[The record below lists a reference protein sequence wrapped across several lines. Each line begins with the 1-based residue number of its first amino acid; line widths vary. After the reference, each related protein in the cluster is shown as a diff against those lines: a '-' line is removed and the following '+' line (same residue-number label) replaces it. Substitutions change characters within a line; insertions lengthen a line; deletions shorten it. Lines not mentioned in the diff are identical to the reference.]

1 MSLCNM
7 NIILVDGATPN
18 IAFELLTFF
27 AWYTVI
33 FLYMNSKHSC
43 VNVRYIS
50 YILKIT
56 PAIL

>member
-1 MSLCNM
+1 MLAKLFILFCKDLSQVFALCNM

-33 FLYMNSKHSC
+33 FLYMNS
-43 VNVRYIS
+43 
-50 YILKIT
+50 
-56 PAIL
+56 